1 MRFVIVTGMSGAG
14 KSTALKMLEDMEY
27 FCVDNLPVPLLDKF
41 AQLVRDGGS
50 GDINK
55 VALGVDIRSG
65 MAFGELEQAL
75 ERLSVP
81 GFEPEIL
88 FLDADDKTLVKRYK
102 ETRRSHPLSGKGRV
116 DEGIRKEREYLK
128 FLRKSADYILDT
140 SQLLTRELKAELE
153 KIFVDNQ
160 SFQNMIITVLSF
172 GFKYG
177 IPSDSDLVFDVRF
190 LPNPYYIDELRPLSG
205 NDKPVSDY
213 VMNCEASRIFLD
225 KLADMVSFLIPNYIL
240 EGKNQLVVSIGCT
253 GGKHRS
259 VTLAN
264 ALYQRLEQSEEYG
277 VRIEHRDIGKD
288 AIRKKMNEVR

>member
-1 MRFVIVTGMSGAG
+1 MSGAG
-14 KSTALKMLEDMEY
+14 KYTALKMLEDMEY

-65 MAFGELEQAL
+65 MCLETGAGT
-75 ERLSVP
+75 ERFLCSD
-81 GFEPEIL
+81 FEPEIL

-153 KIFVDNQ
+153 KIFLDNNH
-160 SFQNMIITVLSF
+160 S
-172 GFKYG
+172 KYELLR
-177 IPSDSDLVFDVRF
+177 SCRLDLNTEF
-190 LPNPYYIDELRPLSG
+190 
-205 NDKPVSDY
+205 
-213 VMNCEASRIFLD
+213 
-225 KLADMVSFLIPNYIL
+225 
-240 EGKNQLVVSIGCT
+240 
-253 GGKHRS
+253 
-259 VTLAN
+259 
-264 ALYQRLEQSEEYG
+264 
-277 VRIEHRDIGKD
+277 
-288 AIRKKMNEVR
+288 RKMQI